1 MILSKINL
9 KKRTIKMADNLT
21 SKEYTPQEL
30 KGRGFKFECGFEIL
44 MASNIPAGGG
54 ISSSSALEC
63 GFAFAVI
70 DTFIENVQN
79 AYVKAIGYKAG
90 FFVCE
95 TGDGVSLL

>member
-1 MILSKINL
+1 
-9 KKRTIKMADNLT
+9 MADNLA

-30 KGRGFKFECGFEIL
+30 KGRD
-44 MASNIPAGGG
+44 
-54 ISSSSALEC
+54 
-63 GFAFAVI
+63 FAFAVI
-70 DTFIENVQN
+70 DTFGFSLDRIEIAKLGQLLNASHKSLKEDYEVTGIELDTFIENVQN